1 MSEPLTPEPFTPE
14 QVRYLEGLA
23 AGIRMARQQSAASP
37 DPSLSSQP
45 DALNAAHRAASARGE
60 TLTPEEMMKRERHP
74 LDRFDELAKRA
85 HRGESPKGGDVF
97 MTKYFGL
104 FSTSPAQDGFMC
116 RMRLPGGFMSS
127 TQLTG
132 VADIAEQLAGGYAHV
147 TTRANL
153 QLRQITAE
161 NAVKLLESLDQL
173 HISTQGSGADNVRN
187 ITASPLSGIDPLE
200 LIDVRP
206 FCKAMDFRL
215 RTTRDLYALPRKF
228 NIAFDGGGA
237 ISCVS
242 ETNDLAFLAER
253 SDEGALR
260 FRVLL
265 GGITGHGDLAADTQ
279 ITLPPDL
286 VIDFAVSVL
295 NVFIRHGHR
304 GDRKQARLKYV
315 IERMG
320 QPAVIEAIEV
330 DFNRP
335 IQRSAP
341 PSSPSSV
348 IGQPTDRTAHIGVHP
363 QQQAGLNYAGVGLT
377 GGRLTPKQMRGLAA
391 LADRYGSGSLALT
404 VWQNIIVR
412 DLPDS
417 VLPAFQ
423 ASLTALGLATTASSF
438 AAGMIA
444 CTGNQGCRF
453 ANADTKAHAMG
464 LTAFLEKNV
473 TDPGM
478 LNIHLTGCPN
488 SCAQHRI
495 GDIGLLGTRI
505 IVGDDDIE
513 GYHLFLGG
521 GYGSFARIGESFI
534 ENIPA
539 SALNPTVQALIESV
553 MSHASRDETF
563 ATVVARLTVR
573 QLAEIKSALTG
584 RLTTQDRNKSQS
596 AADASA
602 GFSNAAVVS

>member
-1 MSEPLTPEPFTPE
+1 MNEPFTPE
-14 QVRYLEGLA
+14 QVRYLEGLT
-23 AGIRMARQQSAASP
+23 AGIRLSRQQTAPP
-37 DPSLSSQP
+37 DPASVSQP
-45 DALNAAHRAASARGE
+45 GALQAAHLAAAVRGE
-60 TLTPEEMMKRERHP
+60 TLTAEELMKRERHP
-74 LDRFDELAKRA
+74 LDRFDELAQRA
-85 HRGESPKGGDVF
+85 NRGEFPKAGDVF

-104 FSTSPAQDGFMC
+104 FHTSPAQDGFMC
-116 RMRLPGGFMSS
+116 RMRLPGGFISS
-127 TQLTG
+127 TQLAG
-132 VADIAEQLAGGYAHV
+132 VAELTERLAGGYAHV

-153 QLRQITAE
+153 QVRQVGAQHT
-161 NAVKLLESLDQL
+161 VKLLEALDQL

-206 FCKAMDFRL
+206 FCKTMDFRI

-242 ETNDLAFLAER
+242 ETNDLAFVAER
-253 SDEGALR
+253 NDEGYVH

-265 GGITGHGDLAADTQ
+265 GGITGHGDLAADTR
-279 ITLPPDL
+279 ITVLPDQ

-295 NVFIRHGHR
+295 NVFIQHGDR

-315 IERMG
+315 IERLG
-320 QPAVIEAIEV
+320 LPAVIAAIEA
-330 DFNRP
+330 DFERP
-335 IQRSAP
+335 ILRSAP
-341 PSSPSSV
+341 SSCV
-348 IGQPTDRTAHIGVHP
+348 VQPTNRTAHIGIHP
-363 QQQAGLNYAGVGLT
+363 QQQAGLNYAGVCLT
-377 GGRLTPKQMRGLAA
+377 GGRLTTEQMRGLAE
-391 LADRYGSGSLALT
+391 LADRFGSGSLALT

-412 DLPDS
+412 DLPDDAIH
-417 VLPAFQ
+417 AFQ
-423 ASLTALGLATTASSF
+423 AGLAALGLATTASSF

-453 ANADTKAHAMG
+453 ANADTKAHAQV
-464 LTAFLEKNV
+464 LTSFLEQNIADRGV
-473 TDPGM
+473 

-521 GYGSFARIGESFI
+521 GYGSFARIGESFVAD
-534 ENIPA
+534 IPVA
-539 SALNPTVQALIESV
+539 ALNPTVQALIESV
-553 MSHASRDETF
+553 MSHANPNETF
-563 ATVVARLTVR
+563 AGVVARLEAR
-573 QLAEIKSALTG
+573 QLALIKSMLTKRLASLG
-584 RLTTQDRNKSQS
+584 RTIHE
-596 AADASA
+596 
-602 GFSNAAVVS
+602 

>member
-1 MSEPLTPEPFTPE
+1 MSDPFTPE
-14 QVRYLEGLA
+14 QVRYLEGLT
-23 AGIRMARQQSAASP
+23 AGIKLARQQATAVA
-37 DPSLSSQP
+37 DPSSSSSAG
-45 DALNAAHRAASARGE
+45 ALQGAQLAASARGE
-60 TLTPEEMMKRERHP
+60 SLTPEELLKRERHP
-74 LDRFDELAKRA
+74 LDRFDELVSRA
-85 HRGESPKGGDVF
+85 HRGEMPKGGDVF

-104 FSTSPAQDGFMC
+104 FATLPAQDGFMC
-116 RMRLPGGFMSS
+116 RMRLPGGFISA

-132 VADIAEQLAGGYAHV
+132 VADVAEQLAGGYAHV

-153 QLRQITAE
+153 QLRQIAAAHT
-161 NAVKLLESLDQL
+161 VKLLEALDQL
-173 HISTQGSGADNVRN
+173 HLSTQGSGADNVRN
-187 ITASPLSGIDPLE
+187 ITASPLSGIDRLE

-206 FCKAMDFRL
+206 FCAAMDFRI
-215 RTTRDLYALPRKF
+215 RSTRDLYALPRKF

-253 SDEGALR
+253 SDEGAVR

-279 ITLPPDL
+279 ISVPPDQ

-295 NVFIRHGHR
+295 KVFIRHGHR

-315 IERMG
+315 IERLG
-320 QPAVIEAIEV
+320 LSAVIDEIQK

-335 IQRSAP
+335 IQRST
-341 PSSPSSV
+341 PSPAV
-348 IGQPTDRTAHIGVHP
+348 VTPTHRIAHIGVHP
-363 QQQAGLNYAGVGLT
+363 QQQAGLNYAGVCLT
-377 GGRLTPKQMRGLAA
+377 GGLLTAQQMRGLAE
-391 LADRYGSGSLALT
+391 LSHRLGSGSLALT

-412 DLPDS
+412 DVPDAA
-417 VLPAFQ
+417 LPALQ
-423 ASLTALGLATTASSF
+423 AGLAALGLATTASSF

-453 ANADTKAHAMG
+453 ANADTKAHARS
-464 LTAFLEKNV
+464 LTSFLENSV
-473 TDPGM
+473 ADPGM

-495 GDIGLLGTRI
+495 GDIGLLGTRV

-521 GYGSFARIGESFI
+521 GYGSFARIGESFV
-534 ENIPA
+534 EDIPA
-539 SALNPTVQALIESV
+539 AALNATIQALIESV
-553 MSHASRDETF
+553 MTHAGRDETF
-563 ATVVARLTVR
+563 AAVVARLDAR
-573 QLAEIKSALTG
+573 QLMEIKSTLIS
-584 RLTTQDRNKSQS
+584 RLTPPGRQTNPSTPNVI
-596 AADASA
+596 AWP
-602 GFSNAAVVS
+602 SNAESVS

>member
-1 MSEPLTPEPFTPE
+1 MSEPFTPEPFTPEPFTPE
-14 QVRYLEGLA
+14 QVRYLEGLT
-23 AGIRMARQQSAASP
+23 AGIKMARQQSAPAPAPVPPP
-37 DPSLSSQP
+37 DPSSSSQP
-45 DALNAAHRAASARGE
+45 DALLAAHLAASARGE
-60 TLTPEEMMKRERHP
+60 MLTPEERMKRERHP

-85 HRGESPKGGDVF
+85 HQGELPKGGDVF

-104 FSTSPAQDGFMC
+104 FNTSPAQDGFMC
-116 RMRLPGGFMSS
+116 RMRLPGGFISA

-132 VADIAEQLAGGYAHV
+132 VADIAERLAGGYAHV

-161 NAVKLLESLDQL
+161 HTVKLLEALDQL

-206 FCKAMDFRL
+206 LCKAMDFRL

-253 SDEGALR
+253 SDEGLLR

-279 ITLPPDL
+279 IIIAPDQA
-286 VIDFAVSVL
+286 IDFAVSVL
-295 NVFIRHGHR
+295 RVFIHHGHR
-304 GDRKQARLKYV
+304 GDRQQARLKYV
-315 IERMG
+315 IERLG
-320 QPAVIEAIEV
+320 LSAFVDAIV
-330 DFNRP
+330 ADFGRP
-335 IQRSAP
+335 VLHSAP
-341 PSSPSSV
+341 SSSN
-348 IGQPTDRTAHIGVHP
+348 IRPTNRMAHIGVHP
-363 QQQAGLNYAGVGLT
+363 QQQSGLNYAGVCLT
-377 GGRLTPKQMRGLAA
+377 GGRLTPPQMRGLAE
-391 LADRYGSGSLALT
+391 LARNFGSGALALT

-412 DLPDS
+412 DLPDD

-423 ASLTALGLATTASSF
+423 KDLTALGLTTVASSF

-453 ANADTKAHAMG
+453 ANADTKTHAIA
-464 LTAFLEKNV
+464 LTSLLENNV
-473 TDPGM
+473 PDSGPM
-478 LNIHLTGCPN
+478 NIHLTGCPN

-505 IVGDDDIE
+505 LVGDDDIE

-521 GYGSFARIGESFI
+521 GYGSFAKIGESFAK
-534 ENIPA
+534 NIPVA
-539 SALNPTVQALIESV
+539 ELGTTVQVLIESV
-553 MSHASRDETF
+553 MAHACRDETF
-563 ATVVARLTVR
+563 AAVVTRLDTD
-573 QLAEIKSALTG
+573 QLREIKTALTE
-584 RLTTQDRNKSQS
+584 RS
-596 AADASA
+596 AAV
-602 GFSNAAVVS
+602 FVS